1 MTLAQVLFLIA
12 LTGVLASVAWF
23 AALVVTAA
31 RRSDGGSHL
40 TWKLARRLQ
49 RSPTERTTEVNRWA
63 FYVHRVTGFAV
74 FGFLCLHIVDVSVYS
89 ISRDLYDQVHELY
102 GSAPMRLFESGL
114 LFAILFHTFNGLR
127 LLAVDLADLSMQ
139 ASKAALGA
147 VATLTLLLGV
157 AGSVVIMAPVGA

>member
-12 LTGVLASVAWF
+12 LTGVLASVAYF

-49 RSPTERTTEVNRWA
+49 RSPTERTEVNRWA
-63 FYVHRVTGFAV
+63 FYVHRVTGFAI
-74 FGFLCLHIVDVSVYS
+74 FGFLCLHIVDVSVFS

-127 LLAVDLADLSMQ
+127 LLAVDLADLGMR
-139 ASKAALGA
+139 ASKAALGG
-147 VATLTLLLGV
+147 VAGLTLFLGV
-157 AGSVVIMAPVGA
+157 AGSVVIMAPVVA